1 MERVQHITSFLIV
14 LSANNIVGNGLQDRQ
29 KTDGQITDRQT
40 DNITKKQITDRL
52 EIDRKIANRQTAV
65 FIEVAQQLKNCAG

>member
-1 MERVQHITSFLIV
+1 MGYRT
-14 LSANNIVGNGLQDRQ
+14 G
-29 KTDGQITDRQT
+29 KRQT
-40 DNITKKQITDRL
+40 DRLQIGRQITLQKKQITDRL